1 MLFQVSSAVVPKHYS
16 MQLDFCKQK
25 YARAGDRA
33 VNNEHRV
40 NRTILQALPHFWGGH
55 GEGTTQNT
63 DFFFFFY
70 RWFQCKLMLRESIGK
85 PHCSLATCETTV
97 EI

>member
-1 MLFQVSSAVVPKHYS
+1 

-63 DFFFFFY
+63 DFFFFF
-70 RWFQCKLMLRESIGK
+70 L
-85 PHCSLATCETTV
+85 
-97 EI
+97 